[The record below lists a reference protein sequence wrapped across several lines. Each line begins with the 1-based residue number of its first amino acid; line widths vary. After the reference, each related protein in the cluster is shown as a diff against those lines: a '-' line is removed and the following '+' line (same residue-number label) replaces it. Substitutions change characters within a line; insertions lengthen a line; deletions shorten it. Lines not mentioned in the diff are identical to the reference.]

1 MVLNGLQVD
10 MDRGIV
16 MQAQGE
22 QQNIGIDILEMYIYF
37 ALDEITK

>member
-22 QQNIGIDILEMYIYF
+22 QQNIGIDVLEIDIYF